1 MGFNVFLDLGDSNAV
16 GFGMGAATLP
26 AGLATFDYGATFVF
40 GQGAAYWSVYAPG
53 VNSGTPNNP
62 GAWGGEAQFLAR
74 VHAAYPDDVNLV
86 ISVQLGSTPLGVSA
100 GRIDWSPASTGE
112 MFATAKAT
120 LAAAKAAFLAA
131 NGFALPAIDAVL
143 WTGGPNDAFDAG
155 LADAYEA
162 NLADLFAA
170 IRGDLLGQPDAEIL
184 FSRMTDDAAALPHNA
199 AIRLAQWRL
208 DQDDPHATSFRTI
221 GYAMQADR
229 VHYAPEGYAQL
240 GDGFFDAWIS

>member
-16 GFGMGAATLP
+16 GFAMSAATLP
-26 AGLATFDYGATFVF
+26 AGLAGFDYGTTFIF
-40 GQGAAYWSVYAPG
+40 GQGASYWGVYAPG

-100 GRIDWSPASTGE
+100 GRVDWSPASSDG

-120 LAAAKAAFLAA
+120 LASAQAAFLAA
-131 NGFALPAIDAVL
+131 NGFAMPPVEAVL

-162 NLADLFAA
+162 NLTGFFAA
-170 IRGDLLGQPDAEIL
+170 IRGELLGQPDARIL
-184 FSRMTDDAAALPHNA
+184 FSRMTDDAAALPYNA
-199 AIRLAQWRL
+199 AVRLAQWTV
-208 DQDDPHATSFRTI
+208 DQGDPHATSFRTI
-221 GYAMQADR
+221 GFALQADQ
-229 VHYAPEGYAQL
+229 VHYAPEGYVQL
-240 GDGFFDAWIS
+240 GDEFFDAWIS